1 MVWVVGMV
9 RPARVVRSMAKKS
22 PVTAMF
28 SHQITPFSHPPAE
41 IPPRPAVLLSSTQ
54 SVWVDFG
61 RTKQKPQGSDLGP
74 GAGQNKSPR
83 RPDKTRV
90 PGLGFGLIT

>member
-1 MVWVVGMV
+1 MVVWVVGMV

-28 SHQITPFSHPPAE
+28 SHQITPFSRRPE
-41 IPPRPAVLLSSTQ
+41 IPPRPGVLLSSTQ
-54 SVWVDFG
+54 SVWVDF
-61 RTKQKPQGSDLGP
+61 RRAKQKPRK
-74 GAGQNKSPR
+74 N
-83 RPDKTRV
+83 T

>member
-54 SVWVDFG
+54 SVWVDFR
-61 RTKQKPQGSDLGP
+61 RTKQKPRK
-74 GAGQNKSPR
+74 N
-83 RPDKTRV
+83 T